1 MSAFENAV
9 AIWENLPRINTDE
22 IINADEFYDMHIMPL
37 VAEKI

>member
-9 AIWENLPRINTDE
+9 AIWENLPRTNTDE

-37 VAEKI
+37 VAEKF